1 MNDQWKLLMMALV
14 GLVIVVSSR
23 RYIRNA
29 SELSEGDGSAPAKAY
44 WRMTARWEVS
54 TLWAGW
60 AIVVCSLVAF
70 VAQLIGLHT

>member
-1 MNDQWKLLMMALV
+1 MMALV

-23 RYIRNA
+23 RYIRDAN
-29 SELSEGDGSAPAKAY
+29 ELSEGDGSGPAKDF

-60 AIVVCSLVAF
+60 VIVVCSLVAF
-70 VAQLIGLHT
+70 VIQMIGSYI